1 MLRTVV
7 VIIFLAVLCGAT
19 FGAAASLELD
29 GGILQVFS
37 YAVDIEIPPIS
48 AEVDIKPESLQK
60 KSAGQPVIAFIELPP
75 QYDVTD
81 IDVGTVRLCLG
92 TVPCDAGGVTPD
104 GAPGAKPKVGD
115 HDGDGIADL
124 KISFGRCEVI
134 ALVSDIRTP
143 ATVTFTVSG
152 KVGNY
157 IFAGSDTVRLVGPT

>member
-19 FGAAASLELD
+19 FGAAASVELD

-60 KSAGQPVIAFIELPP
+60 KSAGQPVIAFIELP
-75 QYDVTD
+75 QEYDVTD
-81 IDVGTVRLCLG
+81 IDVATVRLCLG
-92 TVPCDAGGVTPD
+92 TAPCAGGVASD
-104 GAPGAKPKVGD
+104 GAPGATPEVGD

-134 ALVSDIRTP
+134 ALVSDVP
-143 ATVTFTVSG
+143 APVVVTFTVSG
-152 KVGNY
+152 KVGPY
-157 IFAGSDTVRLVGPT
+157 IFAGSDTVRLIND